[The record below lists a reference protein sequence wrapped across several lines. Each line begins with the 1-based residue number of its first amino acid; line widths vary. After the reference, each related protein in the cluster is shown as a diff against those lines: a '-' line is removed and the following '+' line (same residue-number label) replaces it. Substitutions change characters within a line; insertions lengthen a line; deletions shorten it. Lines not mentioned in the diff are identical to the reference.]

1 MISALYLHS
10 TSCPME
16 TSRVQIEQ
24 VYLFPKYCTLGKVF
38 FFLFITL
45 TSSLMFLSVVD
56 LQGLDLCLAGGN
68 AFDCGRYYSIIA

>member
-16 TSRVQIEQ
+16 TSSVQIEQ
-24 VYLFPKYCTLGKVF
+24 DEEVLYFGESVF
-38 FFLFITL
+38 FSYLLYWRLHWCFLG
-45 TSSLMFLSVVD
+45 VAD
-56 LQGLDLCLAGGN
+56 LQGLDLCLAGGD